1 MTHPLEDI
9 YICAGC
15 DGQYIYGDE
24 QECSQCDNLYCP
36 ECKGSCGLFRL
47 TNHTPLQICVECVN
61 EATEQNRIYKTGE
74 DK

>member
-36 ECKGSCGLFRL
+36 EC
-47 TNHTPLQICVECVN
+47 VN
-61 EATEQNRIYKTGE
+61 EANEQNRIYKTGE